1 MICTGKESKTNIT
14 MHIYYK
20 KYNILNTPYFGHLQK
35 IYTISIM
42 FFIIIRGIRI
52 LRLIADVTMQ
62 KKKKD

>member
-35 IYTISIM
+35 LYY
-42 FFIIIRGIRI
+42 FINVF
-52 LRLIADVTMQ
+52 LLLLEE
-62 KKKKD
+62 